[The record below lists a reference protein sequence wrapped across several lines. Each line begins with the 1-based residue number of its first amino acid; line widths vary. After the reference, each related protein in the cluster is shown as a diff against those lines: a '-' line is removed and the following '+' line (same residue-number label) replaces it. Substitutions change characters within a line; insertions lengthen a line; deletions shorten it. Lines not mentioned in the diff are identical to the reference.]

1 MASSN
6 KRPRDLSVSTA
17 RCFKALI
24 QFKSILV
31 ENTFLLPMVR
41 TIHYLNKKCN
51 KENLYEIN
59 KEINI
64 IIYKE

>member
-6 KRPRDLSVSTA
+6 KRPSDLSVSTA
-17 RCFKALI
+17 RCFNALI

-41 TIHYLNKKCN
+41 IVHRFNKN
-51 KENLYEIN
+51 FN
-59 KEINI
+59 KEILYDLN
-64 IIYKE
+64 KEIFK